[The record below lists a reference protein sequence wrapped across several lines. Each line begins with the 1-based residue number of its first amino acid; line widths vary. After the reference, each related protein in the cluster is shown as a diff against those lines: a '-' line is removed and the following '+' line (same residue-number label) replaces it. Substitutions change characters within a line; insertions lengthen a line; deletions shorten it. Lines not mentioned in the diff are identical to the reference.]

1 MFFFF
6 SYSTWKNYSL
16 LTSAF
21 DERPYFFL
29 SPVFQGPKID
39 SHEMNIF
46 ASFFLICIC
55 GRKPLSYLRQRE
67 KARPGGTSA
76 PQL

>member
-1 MFFFF
+1 MFFFCME
-6 SYSTWKNYSL
+6 NL

-21 DERPYFFL
+21 DERPYFFP
-29 SPVFQGPKID
+29 PVFSGPKID

-46 ASFFLICIC
+46 ASFLICGSGSRFPIFASA
-55 GRKPLSYLRQRE
+55 RKRGQ
-67 KARPGGTSA
+67 AG